1 MRAVIQRVKEASV
14 KLEGEII
21 SQIQEGFLI
30 LLGIET
36 DDVGEDILW
45 LSKKISQLRIFS
57 DAQQAM
63 NRSIQEVQGSIL
75 VVSQFTLHASTKKET
90 GHLLSKRPVR
100 K

>member
-45 LSKKISQLRIFS
+45 LSKKISQLRIF
-57 DAQQAM
+57 QM
-63 NRSIQEVQGSIL
+63 RS
-75 VVSQFTLHASTKKET
+75 
-90 GHLLSKRPVR
+90 RP
-100 K
+100 